1 MNTNTNTDSADAR
14 SAAAASLIGG
24 ARAVAVSH
32 PADGGSVPRHLG
44 LILDGNRRWARS
56 CGLSASDGHR
66 AGFSRIPEVL
76 RWCESLGIEVVTLW
90 MLSTDNLKR
99 DPAEVDA
106 LISIIADTVAE
117 LTAHGSWRIR
127 HLGVRD
133 AVRQPL
139 LGILDRAV
147 ADTAAATGLEVNLA
161 VCYGGREEVV
171 DACRSVLA
179 QYEAEG
185 LSASEAAERLSVE
198 AISDAIGTGAPKP
211 ELIIRT
217 SGEQRSSG
225 FMLWSGMHTD
235 YWFTPVFWPDFDQA
249 ALGEALAHFRRSR
262 SPRLPASVG

>member
-1 MNTNTNTDSADAR
+1 MTTNTDPTGDR
-14 SAAAASLIGG
+14 P
-24 ARAVAVSH
+24 AVAESLTPGPGAIALAH
-32 PADGGSVPRHLG
+32 AAKGGTVPRHLG
-44 LILDGNRRWARS
+44 LILDGNRRWARAR
-56 CGLSASDGHR
+56 GLSASDGHR

-76 RWCESLGIEVVTLW
+76 QWCEHLGIEVVTLW

-106 LISIIADTVAE
+106 LISIITDTVNE

-127 HLGVRD
+127 HLGTRS

-147 ADTAAATGLEVNLA
+147 ADTAAATGLQINLA

-171 DACRSVLA
+171 DACRRLLTH
-179 QYEAEG
+179 YEAEG
-185 LSASEAAERLSVE
+185 LSAAEAAERLSVQV
-198 AISDAIGTGAPKP
+198 ISDSLGTGTPTP

-225 FMLWSGMHTD
+225 FLLWSGMYTD
-235 YWFTPVFWPDFDQA
+235 YWFTPIFWPDFDQA
-249 ALGEALAHFRRSR
+249 ALGQALAHFRRSL
-262 SPRLPASVG
+262 SERLPAPVG